1 MGETGGVLAFL
12 TIVGGFFGFMFVLA
26 FLTARARAPR
36 RIRDYG
42 WPIETDEPVPF
53 LDLLLRLVWVVVIVS
68 ALMTWPLAALALVV
82 ASIPFVLGYQVS
94 PPEIL
99 RNLLTAELVY
109 GVVIAASLVVAI
121 VLFMSL
127 LVGEF
132 LSERKSRVLDESQL
146 VRAREPRARRRPP
159 LT

>member
-1 MGETGGVLAFL
+1 MGGKGGALAFL

-26 FLTARARAPR
+26 FVTARARAPR

-42 WPIETDEPVPF
+42 WPIETDEPVSF

-68 ALMTWPLAALALVV
+68 ALMTWPLAALALAV
-82 ASIPFVLGYQVS
+82 AAIPFVLGYQVS

-127 LVGEF
+127 LAAE
-132 LSERKSRVLDESQL
+132 LISERRGRLLDESQL
-146 VRAREPRARRRPP
+146 VPAREPERIADHQ
-159 LT
+159 

>member
-1 MGETGGVLAFL
+1 MGGKGEVLAFAML
-12 TIVGGFFGFMFVLA
+12 VVSFFGFMFVLA

-36 RIRDYG
+36 RVRDYG
-42 WPIETDEPVPF
+42 WPIETDEQPVAF

-82 ASIPFVLGYQVS
+82 ASIPFILGYQLS

-121 VLFMSL
+121 ALFMSL
-127 LVGEF
+127 LVAEYI
-132 LSERKSRVLDESQL
+132 SERKGRPLDDSQL
-146 VRAREPRARRRPP
+146 VRVRETRARRRHR
-159 LT
+159 